1 MAGFDLMGLLG
12 SLVTDPY
19 QQGGGLLSRWLN
31 PNGSAAAGLNT
42 PATPP
47 PVAPS
52 TGSPF
57 SFRPGL
63 LGDSLLGRGVRGALS
78 GLAGSTGYTG
88 ISALGA
94 GAGAATQAAQQRQL
108 FNQQNLQAGQQY
120 QGGQQSL
127 IGGNIGNIFALEKVN
142 AMIDDMNQGVPPG
155 QQKPHVTINDLMQNP
170 GIVNAIA
177 SQAAGSGAGA
187 AAAGGTGE
195 DQGGST
201 QGAAPPQVGMQPV
214 YGGGKNVDPQVAQ
227 AYGPALAA
235 GAPPAAPA
243 AGGDTAPDAP
253 PNAAPG
259 DPNTMWVRQQM
270 DSIRNLQ
277 WVAPDV
283 YKEKLAEI
291 QASPQFLAM
300 SATTTAQAQEAAKF
314 NSPQGGIDNV
324 TKLASAYD
332 ATPAVKTMAEVA
344 PNYQAVVAS
353 FNQAAGKTGA
363 LPSDFDL
370 INGVIKMMNPN
381 NANLRP
387 NAAEALEEAKGYPS
401 YIQKAVQA
409 FFGGTGLTPEIRQTL
424 KQVADQHMA
433 AYQKQYDQSVQNF
446 RSRATMLGPNVQ
458 ESQWRS
464 DMPAAVTYTEGQTAS
479 NAQGQ
484 KIVYQG
490 GQWVPL
496 Q

>member
-108 FNQQNLQAGQQY
+108 FNQQNLQAGQQW
-120 QGGQQSL
+120 QMGQLGLAGANSNLAFQAYRMSKIL
-127 IGGNIGNIFALEKVN
+127 GR
-142 AMIDDMNQGVPPG
+142 P
-155 QQKPHVTINDLMQNP
+155 VTPQELMQNP
-170 GIVNAIA
+170 
-177 SQAAGSGAGA
+177 SLLLQ
-187 AAAGGTGE
+187 AGGQQPPANAQPGVTPPAGQPSPVTGALP
-195 DQGGST
+195 G
-201 QGAAPPQVGMQPV
+201 VGMLPVTGQQP
-214 YGGGKNVDPQVAQ
+214 GDDPQVTQ
-227 AYGPALAA
+227 AYGSTLPP
-235 GAPPAAPA
+235 APPPQQGAQSAQGGQPPA
-243 AGGDTAPDAP
+243 SGRPPSVGDGTNDPYVQRMLDAEDTSWITNDGKDIP
-253 PNAAPG
+253 GIEEKIADHLAAPG
-259 DPNTMWVRQQM
+259 
-270 DSIRNLQ
+270 
-277 WVAPDV
+277 
-283 YKEKLAEI
+283 
-291 QASPQFLAM
+291 QAAAVK
-300 SATTTAQAQEAAKF
+300 SATNDADLNSQLGKNTAITSFAAALKSEPIYGVMQE
-314 NSPQGGIDNV
+314 
-324 TKLASAYD
+324 
-332 ATPAVKTMAEVA
+332 VK
-344 PNYQAVVAS
+344 PNYQSVLAS
-353 FNQAAGKTGA
+353 YKQAAGKTGA
-363 LPSDFDL
+363 LPSDMDFL
-370 INGVIKMMNPN
+370 NGVLKMMNPN
-381 NANLRP
+381 AANLRA
-387 NAAEALEEAKGYPS
+387 NTVESLEEAKGYPA
-401 YIQKAVQA
+401 YIQKALQA
-409 FFGGTGLTPEIRQTL
+409 VNGGTGLTPEIRATL
-424 KQVADQHMA
+424 KQVADQHMKS
-433 AYQKQYDQSVQNF
+433 YQDEWDQVLGNY
-446 RSRATMLGPNVQ
+446 RKRATMLPGKPD
-458 ESQWRS
+458 EGQWNPLADNAPVYS
-464 DMPAAVTYTEGQTAS
+464 EGQTAS

>member
-170 GIVNAIA
+170 GIVNTIA
-177 SQAAGSGAGA
+177 SQASSGQDA
-187 AAAGGTGE
+187 ANTG
-195 DQGGST
+195 QPAPT
-201 QGAAPPQVGMQPV
+201 VNPVTGAAPGVGMQPV
-214 YGGGKNVDPQVAQ
+214 TGQQQGDDPHVTQ
-227 AYGPALAA
+227 AYGQTL
-235 GAPPAAPA
+235 PPAPAPQPT
-243 AGGDTAPDAP
+243 GQDTAPPQQGDQ
-253 PNAAPG
+253 NA
-259 DPNTMWVRQQM
+259 MWVRQQM
-270 DSIRNLQ
+270 DGIRNLQ

-300 SATTTAQAQEAAKF
+300 SATTTAQANEAAKF
-314 NSPQGGIDNV
+314 GSPQAGIDNV

-344 PNYQAVVAS
+344 PNYQSVIAS